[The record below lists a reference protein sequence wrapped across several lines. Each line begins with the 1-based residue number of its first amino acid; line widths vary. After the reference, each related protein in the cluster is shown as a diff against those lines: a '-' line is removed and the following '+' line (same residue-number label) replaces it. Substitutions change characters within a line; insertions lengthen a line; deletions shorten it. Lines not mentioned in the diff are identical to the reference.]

1 MKAIIIKEAG
11 SVEQLKLIEIEK
23 PVINDHEVLIK
34 TKAISVN
41 PVDVKARATSEML
54 TWVYGEDRPA
64 ILGWDIS
71 GEIIEIGR
79 KVTDFKVGD
88 EVFGM
93 LNFIGQG
100 KTYAEYV
107 VASPEHITIK
117 SKNVT
122 HESAAAS
129 SLAALTAY
137 QALVET
143 AQVKKG
149 DKVLVHA
156 ASGGVGH
163 FAVQIAKYFG
173 AYVIG
178 TSSSKNKNF
187 VLSLGADEHVDYKNE
202 KLQDRLKDADIV
214 FDTINDGALE
224 DSIDVLAKKGKIVT
238 ITSTEFPAE
247 VKEKAIEKEASIQF
261 VRVASKKDSIIAIS
275 ELLKIEAIKPHIHK
289 TFAFEEMANAHLEI
303 ETGRVTGKVVIRL

>member
-1 MKAIIIKEAG
+1 MKAIVVNEAG

-23 PVINDHEVLIK
+23 PNINDYEVLIK
-34 TKAISVN
+34 AKALSIN
-41 PVDVKARATSEML
+41 PVDVKARGTNEML
-54 TWVYGEDRPA
+54 NWVYGEDRPA

-71 GEIIEIGR
+71 GEITEVGH

-93 LNFIGQG
+93 LNFMGQG

-107 VASPEHITIK
+107 VASTEHITTKPENIA
-117 SKNVT
+117 

-129 SLAALTAY
+129 SLAALIAY

-143 AQVKKG
+143 AQVTKG
-149 DKVLVHA
+149 DKVLIHA

-163 FAVQIAKYFG
+163 FAVQIAKHFG

-178 TSSSKNKNF
+178 TSSAKNKDF
-187 VLSLGADEHVDYKNE
+187 ILSLGADEHVNYKNE
-202 KLQDRLKDADIV
+202 KLQDRVKDADIV

-224 DSIDVLAKKGKIVT
+224 DSIDVLAKHGKIVT

-247 VKEKAIEKEASIQF
+247 VKEKAVAKEASIQF
-261 VRVASKKDSIIAIS
+261 VRVASKKDSVIAIAD
-275 ELLKIEAIKPHIHK
+275 LLKIGAIKPHIHK
-289 TFAFEEMANAHLEI
+289 SFSFTEIANAHLEI
-303 ETGRVTGKVVIRL
+303 ETGRVTGKVIVSF